1 MYSCFRNPMQ
11 QAIQLR
17 TGKQLKFV
25 YQTQDTKKQGE
36 GNSLDRGI
44 CMVMRILLF
53 LGTAGIIR
61 APEWRKN

>member
-1 MYSCFRNPMQ
+1 MQ

-53 LGTAGIIR
+53 LGPGRDNPRPGMTEKLI
-61 APEWRKN
+61 